1 MCMRLSTTRDKLWLC
16 LPIIVAE
23 LLDYSVTMLGQPA
36 EYWKGS
42 YHLVNEFNPFAR
54 WFMVI
59 HPLGAIFYIVLDIA
73 ATCLLVFILPLSLS
87 KVLAAFWTIGSAK
100 AVYNWLAGPLQMGW
114 WVSNLVLLVPAII
127 LVYAFEKVTVYPTPS
142 RPHSSL
148 YFPRKDT
155 DYGSL

>member
-1 MCMRLSTTRDKLWLC
+1 MRFSITRDKLWLC

-59 HPLGAIFYIVLDIA
+59 HPLGAILYIVLDIA
-73 ATCLLVFILPLSLS
+73 ATCLMIFLLPLTLS

-100 AVYNWLAGPLQMGW
+100 AAYNWLVGPLQMGW
-114 WVSNLVLLVPAII
+114 WISNLVLLVPTII
-127 LVYAFEKVTVYPTPS
+127 LVYAFEKASVNRTSPNTPS
-142 RPHSSL
+142 NIL
-148 YFPRKDT
+148 QFEFPKE
-155 DYGSL
+155 GH

>member
-1 MCMRLSTTRDKLWLC
+1 MRFSITRDKLWLC

-59 HPLGAIFYIVLDIA
+59 HPLGAILYIVLDIA
-73 ATCLLVFILPLSLS
+73 ATYDLPFAIDALKGVGGILDNRLC
-87 KVLAAFWTIGSAK
+87 K
-100 AVYNWLAGPLQMGW
+100 
-114 WVSNLVLLVPAII
+114 
-127 LVYAFEKVTVYPTPS
+127 
-142 RPHSSL
+142 SSL
-148 YFPRKDT
+148 QLVS
-155 DYGSL
+155 GSPSNGMVDLQSCTPGSDNHTSLCF